1 MPVAEEDDQTP
12 EQGEGRAGSCPVCRS
27 PDVRQFLER
36 ESVPAQQNVLMP
48 DRPSALAV
56 VRGGLRLA
64 ACGACGFVFNR
75 AFEPEKISYGDSYDN
90 NQSCSPAFAAHVAG
104 LVRHLVEERGLRGA
118 RIVEVGCGDGS
129 FLRQLV
135 EAGAGNSGIGFDTS
149 YKGPAEDL
157 GGRVRFVREHFG
169 PAHEGVAADAVVC
182 RHVIEHVA
190 DPVALLRSIRHLLPA
205 AGVFFETPDVE
216 WILQRRAVWD
226 FFYEHCSYFSA
237 ASLTTAFGAAGFRV
251 ECVRRVFEE
260 QYLWIEAEPEPA
272 PAARRP
278 ARDAGRVPALAA
290 EFGEAERRLV
300 GRWRALVGRLA
311 AAGGVA
317 LWGAGAK
324 GVTFANLVD
333 PHRRLIDCVADI
345 YPVKQGRYVPGTGH
359 RIVAHAEL
367 ARRGVRT
374 VLLMNPNYYGEVAA
388 TLARA
393 RSGAELIDLMEW
405 ASEDSH

>member
-12 EQGEGRAGSCPVCRS
+12 EQGMSRVGSCPVCQS
-27 PDVRQFLER
+27 SDVRQFFER
-36 ESVPAQQNVLMP
+36 DAVPVQQNVLMP
-48 DRPSALAV
+48 DRQSALAV

-75 AFEPEKISYGDSYDN
+75 AFEPEKISYGGSYDN
-90 NQSCSPAFAAHVAG
+90 NQSCSPAFASHVAG

-129 FLRQLV
+129 FLRRLV
-135 EAGAGNSGIGFDTS
+135 EAGAGNSGVGFDTS
-149 YKGPAEDL
+149 YKGRADDL
-157 GGRVRFVREHFG
+157 GGRARFVRGYFG
-169 PAHEGVAADAVVC
+169 PAHAGVAADAVVC

-190 DPVALLRSIRHLLPA
+190 DPVALLRTIRRSLPGA
-205 AGVFFETPDVE
+205 RAFFETPDVE
-216 WILQRRAVWD
+216 WVLRRRAVWD

-237 ASLTTAFGAAGFRV
+237 DSLATAFGAAGFRV
-251 ECVRRVFEE
+251 EQVRRVFED
-260 QYLWIEAEPEPA
+260 QYLWIEAAPTPA
-272 PAARRP
+272 PAAPDP
-278 ARDAGRVPALAA
+278 ARGGGHVAALAA
-290 EFGEAERRLV
+290 EFGEAASRLV

-324 GVTFANLVD
+324 GVTFAGLVD
-333 PHRRLIDCVADI
+333 PHRRLIDCVVDI
-345 YPVKQGRYVPGTGH
+345 YPVKQGMYVPGTGH

-367 ARRGVRT
+367 APRRVRT

-388 TLARA
+388 TLASA
-393 RSGAELIDLMEW
+393 GLEAELIDLTEW
-405 ASEDSH
+405 SSEDSH